1 MAEEVDFV
9 QLFGENLAKEKG
21 TVKTADALYDKV
33 VGIYFS
39 AHWCPPCR
47 GFTPVLKDV
56 YNELKDQKKNFEVV
70 FVSSDRDQ
78 TAFDVSKIID
88 SLCLR

>member
-1 MAEEVDFV
+1 MPVDMLWLSLELVF
-9 QLFGENLAKEKG
+9 F
-21 TVKTADALYDKV
+21 
-33 VGIYFS
+33 
-39 AHWCPPCR
+39 R